1 MHQRGVRDLFS
12 VNNSSVISQL
22 TNVISTQNKEAMES
36 NRLCR
41 QEIKQTINKEET
53 KKDQTKKLHTSI
65 IKMIRSV
72 SAKSS
77 SDESQAIPATCTHF
91 LNSTNVGMAQY
102 KLVHQFKELGFPY
115 IGFTQGTAQAL
126 QWVFFNMPMPA
137 LQATSQFLPSTS
149 KSHSWTP
156 IKMITS
162 FVN

>member
-77 SDESQAIPATCTHF
+77 SDES
-91 LNSTNVGMAQY
+91 
-102 KLVHQFKELGFPY
+102 
-115 IGFTQGTAQAL
+115 
-126 QWVFFNMPMPA
+126 
-137 LQATSQFLPSTS
+137 
-149 KSHSWTP
+149 
-156 IKMITS
+156 
-162 FVN
+162 

>member
-12 VNNSSVISQL
+12 VDSSSVISQL

-77 SDESQAIPATCTHF
+77 SDES
-91 LNSTNVGMAQY
+91 
-102 KLVHQFKELGFPY
+102 
-115 IGFTQGTAQAL
+115 
-126 QWVFFNMPMPA
+126 
-137 LQATSQFLPSTS
+137 
-149 KSHSWTP
+149 
-156 IKMITS
+156 
-162 FVN
+162 